1 MTIILFITH
10 MFSDHKDMKTEITRK
25 NCKNHKHKEA
35 KQCTTNYQWVTEEI
49 KEEIKKY
56 WETNENGNTIM

>member
-1 MTIILFITH
+1 
-10 MFSDHKDMKTEITRK
+10 MFSDHKDMETEITRK

-49 KEEIKKY
+49 KEIKKY